1 MTRVKVLPSEGL
13 RAPEVE
19 KITSESLS
27 SQLSESK
34 PSGNLGVRPT
44 YQHSLQSLESV
55 SAFLLHRATWE
66 ETTWEETAVDEFDGT
81 SGHCGLVSIHI

>member
-27 SQLSESK
+27 SQLSESQ
-34 PSGNLGVRPT
+34 PSGNLGVRF
-44 YQHSLQSLESV
+44 QSLESV